1 MTRETVF
8 EGAFGHHQG
17 LKTGQIMVIAKV
29 NAKESAKESAKS
41 GNLLAAQPVWC
52 SAMSTTAAALTAA
65 AGPLRRLALPALVML
80 AISMPADAATLYRYI
95 NDKGYQEIGYSVPNH
110 LVPNGYDVI
119 DESGRLIRRVA
130 AQLSEEEY
138 AAKLERERKLE
149 ACEKAV
155 ARVHRRYETLE
166 DIDDAEVQFEAQL
179 KESQQNANANLEYN
193 QTELKRLQERAAG
206 FEREG
211 KIVPRGDLEHMRQVQ
226 TTIDNLTA
234 QIEQGEHSRTTKAAE
249 FDEERRV
256 FQLPGCDEEQL
267 AQASW

>member
-1 MTRETVF
+1 MSRS
-8 EGAFGHHQG
+8 AF
-17 LKTGQIMVIAKV
+17 
-29 NAKESAKESAKS
+29 S
-41 GNLLAAQPVWC
+41 
-52 SAMSTTAAALTAA
+52 LTAA
-65 AGPLRRLALPALVML
+65 TTHLRRLAAPALLTV
-80 AISMPADAATLYRYI
+80 AIALPADAATLYRYI
-95 NDKGYQEIGYSVPNH
+95 NDKGYQEIGYSVPTH

-119 DESGRLIRRVA
+119 DESGRLIRRVG

-155 ARVHRRYETLE
+155 ARVHRRYESLE
-166 DIDDAEVQFEAQL
+166 DIDDAEVQFGAQL
-179 KESQQNANANLEYN
+179 EESLQNARANLELS
-193 QTELKRLQERAAG
+193 QASLKKMQDAAAD

-211 KIVPRGDLEHMRQVQ
+211 KIIPQRDLDLMDQTQ

-234 QIEQGEHSRTTKAAE
+234 QITTSELSRETKAAE

-267 AQASW
+267 AHASW